1 MAIFSAAWRQESAG
15 GLRIRCTASSRVLVR
30 TWHLLTSSKRQRYV
44 VAQPYNRLDAMPAPS
59 ASPAQVQLTMPSA
72 HKDAVRSAAQLD
84 IVYRDRQLSFSDVV
98 RGTFGAHPVKMFL
111 YAWSVIV
118 ILIGLSLLGLG
129 MYLLYFQDNAHIAPA
144 FVYYVASY
152 TGLALALLSG
162 LGLYGLQ
169 QQRKCVTHGTRNY
182 SLGTV
187 RVGICQLV
195 AYCLA

>member
-1 MAIFSAAWRQESAG
+1 
-15 GLRIRCTASSRVLVR
+15 
-30 TWHLLTSSKRQRYV
+30 
-44 VAQPYNRLDAMPAPS
+44 MPAPS

-72 HKDAVRSAAQLD
+72 HKGVVLSATQLD
-84 IVYRDRQLSFSDVV
+84 VVYRDRQSMHRQLSFSDVV

-111 YAWSVIV
+111 YAWSVVV
-118 ILIGLSLLGLG
+118 ILMGFSLLGLG

-169 QQRKCVTHGTRNY
+169 QQRKCVTYGTRNY
-182 SLGTV
+182 ALGTV
-187 RVGICQLV
+187 RVSICQLV
-195 AYCLA
+195 VYYLAWY